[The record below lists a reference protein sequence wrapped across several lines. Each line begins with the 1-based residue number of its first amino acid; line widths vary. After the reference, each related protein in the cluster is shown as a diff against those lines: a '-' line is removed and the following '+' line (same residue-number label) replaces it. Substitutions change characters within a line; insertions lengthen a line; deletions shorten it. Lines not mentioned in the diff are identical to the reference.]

1 MPTTSNNVV
10 LLIDGKQFEFW
21 TRIRFS
27 AAIDRF
33 DMVEFEA
40 PYEFDRIE
48 MREAFRPMSFREI
61 VVSVNDNAIFTGTM
75 INPVPRLSEDRSIVT
90 VTAYALPGVLNDCT
104 SSIDDLPSEFTK
116 QNLHEIAEALITP
129 FDLTLAKEA
138 EPGPIFERVTLR
150 PTQTILSFLSDLANQ
165 RNQVIGNTS
174 DGEVLFRQ
182 SATATAPVVTFRQGE
197 SPLID
202 VVPTFNGQKYYSE
215 VTGVKPVKVGSKEDM
230 KFTVKNRF
238 LTGIHRP
245 YIFEVPDVVGG
256 DIQPAVYAK
265 GSRMF
270 ANSVAYT
277 ISVATWRT
285 PDDKFLFSPNM
296 VVRLKAPGVMI
307 NSEYTF
313 IVREVDL
320 DMEKD
325 KETATMRLIMPG
337 AFEGDP
343 PEKLPWDE

>member
-1 MPTTSNNVV
+1 LLTTSNNVV
-10 LLIDGKQFEFW
+10 LLIDGKQFKFW
-21 TRIRFS
+21 SRIRFS

-33 DMVEFEA
+33 DTIEFEA
-40 PYEFDRIE
+40 PYEFNRLE
-48 MREAFRPMSFREI
+48 MREAFRPMTFREI
-61 VVSVNDNAIFTGTM
+61 VVSVNDNVIFTGTM
-75 INPVPRLSEDRSIVT
+75 IDPLPRLTDNESTVV

-104 SSIDDLPSEFTK
+104 SSIDNLPSEFNK

-129 FDLTLAKEA
+129 FGLTLAKEA
-138 EPGPIFERVTLR
+138 EPGPIFERVSLK
-150 PTQTILSFLSDLANQ
+150 PTQTVLSFLSDLANQ

-174 DGEVLFRQ
+174 KGEVLFRQ
-182 SATATAPVVTFRQGE
+182 SATATTPVATFRQGE
-197 SPLID
+197 SPLIN
-202 VVPTFNGQKYYSE
+202 VVPQLNGQRYYSE

-256 DIQPAVYAK
+256 DIQPAVFAK

-270 ANSVAYT
+270 ADSVSYT
-277 ISVATWRT
+277 IDVATWRT

-307 NSEYTF
+307 NNEYTF

-320 DMEKD
+320 DMEKNR
-325 KETATMRLIMPG
+325 ETATMRLIMPG
-337 AFEGDP
+337 AYEGEP
-343 PEKLPWDE
+343 PDKLPWDE